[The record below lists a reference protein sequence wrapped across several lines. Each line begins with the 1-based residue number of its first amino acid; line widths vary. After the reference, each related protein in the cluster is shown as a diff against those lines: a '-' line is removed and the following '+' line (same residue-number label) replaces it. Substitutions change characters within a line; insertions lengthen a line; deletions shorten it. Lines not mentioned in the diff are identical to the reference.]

1 MGSGFPHGPCSK
13 GGTVSERGRIGA
25 VESLILQGSWSW
37 QTSPWASKSRSRARK
52 GSAPALISAPR
63 LTHIPSNDDELLVTL
78 QARGGGKIYHPNL

>member
-37 QTSPWASKSRSRARK
+37 RTSPWASKSRSRARK
-52 GSAPALISAPR
+52 GSAAALISAPR

-78 QARGGGKIYHPNL
+78 QARGGKIYHPNL